1 MKKIYRI
8 MAVASIVSLAS
19 CELDLYPVTG
29 YNEGNVVVDED
40 TESQYTTKEDISGLI
55 SAMYNSWL
63 KSNVM
68 QEGIF
73 LDGMVFAECRA
84 DNAYGGNPG
93 TGELMAIE
101 ANKQDGDNKNVK
113 RDWDYYQEAV
123 GYANQIVCNIDRIKE
138 SDPSMTDLE
147 YNQWKSQGLCMK
159 AYALYQMS
167 LIWGDIPVQNS
178 IPPAITAENVEVVY
192 FEYYPPRTAKDD
204 VYKQLIDDLTFAA
217 ENGPD
222 VNPSNKYLLSKA
234 FAHGMLARV
243 YAEKSAHQD
252 WTKVA
257 EHCEAVEGMGF
268 TLCDDYGQMW
278 AYDDNDA
285 VRNTS
290 ESIFEVTWT
299 RDNGNWIWMMY
310 HRNYYSPNDQY
321 TWIKWITPSR
331 DLIAAYQAEGDTERA
346 NACIT
351 YDQTGT
357 DDKSAWAN
365 YYPADN
371 YAFMH
376 KCPTNASSTILMRLG
391 EIYLLHAEALCMT
404 GDLAGSTEYVNKIRR
419 RAGIKEIA
427 QPADQDAM
435 IDAVLH
441 ERRLE
446 LAFEGFRFWDLVR
459 HGKAR
464 EVHDAM
470 SDPSSPRYDK
480 YWQQRRPLTDE
491 TILMPIPQEALENNP
506 SLVQNPGY

>member
-1 MKKIYRI
+1 MKKIYMF
-8 MAVASIVSLAS
+8 MAAAAIVSLTS
-19 CELDLYPVTG
+19 CDLELYPQTG
-29 YNEGNVVVDED
+29 YSEGNVEVDAE
-40 TESQYTTKEDISGLI
+40 TESPYHTKEDIQGLVNT
-55 SAMYNSWL
+55 MYNDWL

-101 ANKQDGDNKNVK
+101 ANKQDAENKNVV
-113 RDWDYYQEAV
+113 RDWNYYQEAV
-123 GYANQIVCNIDRIKE
+123 GKANLIVCNIDRVKE
-138 SDPSMTDLE
+138 NDPSMTELQ
-147 YNQWKSQGLCMK
+147 YNHWKSQGLCMK
-159 AYALYQMS
+159 AYALFQMS
-167 LIWGDIPVQNS
+167 YIWGDIPVQNH
-178 IPPAITAENVEVVY
+178 IPPAFTSDNVE
-192 FEYYPPRTAKDD
+192 D
-204 VYKQLIDDLTFAA
+204 VYDEYFPACTPKDTVFKQIIEDLTFAA
-217 ENGPD
+217 KNGPD
-222 VNPSNKYLLSKA
+222 VNHSDKYLLSKA

-243 YAEKSAHQD
+243 YAENTSHRD
-252 WTKVA
+252 WNKVA
-257 EHCEAVEGMGF
+257 EHCEAVEAMGF
-268 TLCDDYGQMW
+268 KLCDDYGEMW

-290 ESIFEVTWT
+290 ESIFEVTWD

-310 HRNYYSPNDQY
+310 HRNYYDKNNSY

-331 DLIAAYQAEGDTERA
+331 DLIAAYAAEGDTERA
-346 NACIT
+346 GACIT
-351 YDQTGT
+351 YDQSGT
-357 DDKSAWAN
+357 NPDNAWSN

-427 QPADQDAM
+427 VPADKEAM

-459 HGKAR
+459 HGKAK

-480 YWQQRRPLTDE
+480 YWQVRRPLTDE

-506 SLVQNPGY
+506 RLVQNPGY

>member
-8 MAVASIVSLAS
+8 MALAAIVSLAS
-19 CELDLYPVTG
+19 CELDLYPETG
-29 YNEGNVVVDED
+29 YNSGNVQVDES
-40 TESQYTTKEDISGLI
+40 TESQYNTRADIAGLI
-55 SAMYNSWL
+55 DAMYNSWL
-63 KSNVM
+63 KSSVM

-73 LDGMVFAECRA
+73 LDGMVFAECRT

-113 RDWDYYQEAV
+113 RDWNYYQEAV
-123 GYANQIVCNIDRIKE
+123 GYANQIICNIDRVKE
-138 SDPSMTDLE
+138 NDPSLTDGE
-147 YNQWKSQGLCMK
+147 YKLWKSQGICMK

-178 IPPAITAENVEVVY
+178 IPPAITAENVEEVY
-192 FEYYPPRTAKDD
+192 FEYYPPRTPIVD
-204 VYKQLIDDLTFAA
+204 VYTQLVEDLTFAA

-222 VNPSNKYLLSKA
+222 MNPSNKYQFSKG
-234 FAHGMLARV
+234 FAHGMLAKV
-243 YAEKSAHQD
+243 YAEKPIRD
-252 WTKVA
+252 WNKVI
-257 EHCEAVEGMGF
+257 EHCEAVEAMGYA
-268 TLCDDYGQMW
+268 LCDDYGQMW

-299 RDNGNWIWMMY
+299 RDQGNWIWMMY

-321 TWIKWITPSR
+321 SWIKWITPSR
-331 DLIAAYQAEGDTERA
+331 DLIAAYEAENDTERA

-351 YDQTGT
+351 YDQAGT
-357 DDKSAWAN
+357 SADNAWSN
-365 YYPADN
+365 YYPADK

-427 QPADQDAM
+427 QPAGQDAM
-435 IDAVLH
+435 IEAVLH

-459 HGKAR
+459 HGKAK

-480 YWQQRRPLTDE
+480 YWQVRRPLTDD
-491 TILMPIPQEALENNP
+491 TILMPIPQEALDNNP